1 MDSKNLELEIDKITV
16 NDGRRELDMKAVKE
30 LAKSIRELGIM
41 NPIIVDTKYNLIA
54 GLHRLEAVK
63 LLGHEKIK
71 CTIMDLRGL
80 QAELAEID
88 ENFVRSP
95 LSEREQ
101 CKVLSRRKQ
110 IYEKLHPETKHGGD
124 HMSGKSKIASCNLA
138 PEPIKSFVRD
148 TAEKLGISETSV
160 ARRVRIGEKVTPEAM
175 AAFDNHDE
183 KFSQREALKLARI
196 APEQQKE
203 AAEQYVSG
211 EIHTISDY
219 KPVET
224 NQTDQANRRQT
235 DKRQSDTR
243 QTAEEETDKR
253 QTVKEQMTEPSAR
266 NAPDIDEPKS
276 IPLPRERTGAES
288 QPIPVISKPQPPPVT
303 IAQESESAAP
313 PVPETQSGRKSAP
326 EFPKSDTAAS
336 TRSPA
341 KPSRTESGKSIAASY
356 KDPVIGRIVADLKDA
371 DKERPLTADMFVSD
385 FDSVVKTLIRG
396 VEWFDIQEYQDIFPK
411 LTEDQYQ
418 SLREIEKRANSCLDT
433 FLKTVREK
441 MNA

>member
-1 MDSKNLELEIDKITV
+1 MESKNLEVKIAEITV
-16 NDGRRELDMKAVKE
+16 NGGRRELDMKAVKE
-30 LAKSIRELGIM
+30 LAKSIQELGVM

-71 CTIMDLRGL
+71 CTVMDLHGL

-95 LSEREQ
+95 LSEMDRCEI
-101 CKVLSRRKQ
+101 LLRRKK
-110 IYEKLHPETKHGGD
+110 IYEELHPETRNGGD
-124 HMSGKSKIASCNLA
+124 KRREKTRTALCGSGSEA
-138 PEPIKSFVRD
+138 PKSFVRD
-148 TAEKLGISETSV
+148 TAEKLGISKSAVE
-160 ARRVRIGEKVTPEAM
+160 RRVRIAEKLTPEAKKV
-175 AAFDNHDE
+175 FE
-183 KFSQREALKLARI
+183 KTKDKFTQREATKLTRI

-203 AAEQYVSG
+203 AAEQYISG

-219 KPVET
+219 KPPNADQT
-224 NQTDQANRRQT
+224 NQSKQGQENKSRSGRRQT
-235 DKRQSDTR
+235 E
-243 QTAEEETDKR
+243 EEETDKR
-253 QTVKEQMTEPSAR
+253 QTAEEMAEASER
-266 NAPDIDEPKS
+266 NSPNTDAPKLVS
-276 IPLPRERTGAES
+276 LPRKRTGAAS

-303 IAQESESAAP
+303 VAQESESAAP
-313 PVPETQSGRKSAP
+313 SVSETQSGQESAP

-336 TRSPA
+336 MRPPE
-341 KPSRTESGKSIAASY
+341 KPSRRESGKSIAASY

-371 DKERPLTADMFVSD
+371 EKERPLTADMFVSD

-396 VEWFDIQEYQDIFPK
+396 VEWFDIQEYQDIFLK